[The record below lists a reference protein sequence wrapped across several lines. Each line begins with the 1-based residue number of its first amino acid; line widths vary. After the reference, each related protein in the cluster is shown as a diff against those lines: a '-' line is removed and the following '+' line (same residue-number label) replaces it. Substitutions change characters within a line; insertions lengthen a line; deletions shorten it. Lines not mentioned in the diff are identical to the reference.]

1 MLNVSG
7 VSLLGFCDLSLLFID
22 SEHMQLNLTAY
33 MLHVDG
39 SDYRSNKFEVN
50 CCVECRSTSW
60 LKPFSFYLPMLSI
73 C

>member
-22 SEHMQLNLTAY
+22 SEQLNLTAY
-33 MLHVDG
+33 MLDG
-39 SDYRSNKFEVN
+39 SDYRSSKFEVN

-60 LKPFSFYLPMLSI
+60 LIPFSFYLPMLSI

>member
-33 MLHVDG
+33 MLDG
-39 SDYRSNKFEVN
+39 SDYRSY
-50 CCVECRSTSW
+50 
-60 LKPFSFYLPMLSI
+60 PFVKNVKRQQY
-73 C
+73 

>member
-7 VSLLGFCDLSLLFID
+7 VSLLGFCDLSFLFID

-33 MLHVDG
+33 MLDG

-60 LKPFSFYLPMLSI
+60 LIPFYLPMLSI

>member
-7 VSLLGFCDLSLLFID
+7 VSLLGFCD

-33 MLHVDG
+33 MLDG

-60 LKPFSFYLPMLSI
+60 LIPFYLPMLSI

>member
-7 VSLLGFCDLSLLFID
+7 VSLLGFCDLSLFFID

-33 MLHVDG
+33 MLDG

-60 LKPFSFYLPMLSI
+60 LIPFSFYLPMLSI